1 MVIDPHPGFSVL
13 LSSLALAFQI
23 TVVAGSDSAGIR
35 IGMERDSVRAP
46 RRIEVTEAHL
56 RTAFKDP
63 GARVL
68 LLRARAAR
76 LTQDSALMSY
86 EAKTY
91 QRFSVGMNVREAARA
106 RLAFRTENATRVRWH
121 RNTGAQVEVLGA
133 RTAIPFSREAE
144 TEVRNEMGDMMSIP
158 YYPGKE
164 PLIAL
169 GGGDDGSMIRAEVDE
184 QSLVHP
190 LATGSEAYYTFE
202 SGDSVLMTLPDGK
215 RLLLRE
221 LRIAAREPKW
231 NLTVGSFWF
240 EVEGG
245 HLVRAVYRLS
255 TDINIWAVAQE
266 DDSTSMDDVPAFVKP
281 LLTPMEA
288 NITAMSVEYGLQ
300 EQRFWMPKLQ
310 ALEGYAR
317 VSFMRIPIRVE
328 ERYRY
333 ESVNAIDSL
342 PAIAIPPRLVA
353 SVVRDSLKALGY
365 DSLMVR
371 DTLHLMYARRD
382 TLRREDRERQCAAGD
397 VYIERR
403 GRGDGNVP
411 VSIAMPCDTAAL
423 ARSSELPA
431 SIYDEGEE
439 LFGQSEA
446 AELMRVLDDMGLQSG
461 WAPQPPSAD
470 WGLAHTRFNRVEGLS
485 SAVGLTSVLGSG
497 YEAEAQL
504 RASVADLQLNGEL
517 AFSRTNGRKTYRGAV
532 YRRLDVSST
541 FGDPLSFGASL
552 GALLYARDEGFYH
565 RAWGGEV
572 RRFTPQQGGLDFR
585 LFAEQQWSAAV
596 DNRWSLFGGANDD
609 RFLGNVVATPGWY
622 YGSTAKWTGSRG
634 LDPRG
639 WRGSVDVRAEV
650 ATGATDYQRLFVET
664 IVSRGLGPVAVSL
677 TNAAGTSFGDLPAQR
692 QFFLGGLQSV
702 RGQTPGTG
710 VGESFWMSRTEIGGN
725 FAGARPVV
733 FADLGWAGPRDG
745 WNAIG
750 RPMSGV
756 GVGAS
761 FLDGL
766 VRIDLAR
773 GIRPRWQTRLDLYL
787 EARF

>member
-1 MVIDPHPGFSVL
+1 ML
-13 LSSLALAFQI
+13 LSSLALAFQVSVSV
-23 TVVAGSDSAGIR
+23 TSESAAVQVGVGNDST
-35 IGMERDSVRAP
+35 RAP
-46 RRIEVTEAHL
+46 RRITVTDEHL

-63 GARVL
+63 MARDL

-91 QRFSVGMNVREAARA
+91 QRLSVGMSIREAARS

-121 RNTGAQVEVLGA
+121 RNSGAQVEVLGA
-133 RTAIPFSREAE
+133 RTAMPLASVDAEDNDFS
-144 TEVRNEMGDMMSIP
+144 EMSDMASLP

-169 GGGDDGSMIRAEVDE
+169 GGGDGSMIRAEVDE

-190 LATGSEAYYTFE
+190 LATGSEAYYTFA

-215 RLLLRE
+215 RLMLRE

-240 EVEGG
+240 EVERG

-266 DDSTSMDDVPAFVKP
+266 EDSTSMDDVPMFVKP

-342 PAIAIPPRLVA
+342 PTIVLPPTIKPA
-353 SVVRDSLKALGY
+353 VVRDSLRALGF
-365 DSLMVR
+365 DSVMVR
-371 DTLHLMYARRD
+371 DTLRAMYARRD
-382 TLRREDRERQCAAGD
+382 TLRREDRERQCAATG
-397 VYIERR
+397 VYVQRR
-403 GRGDGNVP
+403 GRAEGNVP
-411 VSIAMPCDTAAL
+411 VAVSLPCDTALL
-423 ARSSELPA
+423 ARSSELPP

-439 LFGQSEA
+439 LFGQ
-446 AELMRVLDDMGLQSG
+446 AEVQELIRALDMGLQPG
-461 WAPQPPSAD
+461 WAPQPVITE
-470 WGLAHTRFNRVEGLS
+470 WGLSRTRFNRVEGLS
-485 SAVGLTSVLGSG
+485 SAVALSSVLGAG
-497 YEAEAQL
+497 YKAEAQL
-504 RASVADLQLNGEL
+504 RGSVADLQLNGEL
-517 AFSRTNGRKTYRGAV
+517 AFSRTNGRTTYRGAV

-552 GALLYARDEGFYH
+552 GAMLYARDEGFYH
-565 RAWGGEV
+565 RAWGAEI
-572 RRFTPQQGGLDFR
+572 RRTRAAQGGLDVR
-585 LFAEQQWSAAV
+585 AFAEQQWSAAV
-596 DNRWSLFGGANDD
+596 ENRWSLFGGANDD
-609 RFLGNVVATPGWY
+609 RFLGNVVATPGWF
-622 YGSTAKWTGSRG
+622 YGSTVKWTGSRG

-639 WRGSVDVRAEV
+639 WRASLDVRAEV
-650 ATGATDYQRLFVET
+650 ATGASDYQRLFLET
-664 IVSRGLGPVAVSL
+664 IVSRGLGPIAISL
-677 TNAAGTSFGDLPAQR
+677 TNSAGTSFGDLPAQR

-710 VGESFWMSRTEIGGN
+710 IGESFWMSRTEIGSN

-733 FADLGWAGPRDG
+733 FADLGWAGPRDA
-745 WNAIG
+745 WSAIG
-750 RPMSGV
+750 RPLSGV

-773 GIRPRWQTRLDLYL
+773 GVHPRWQTRLDLYL

>member
-1 MVIDPHPGFSVL
+1 ML
-13 LSSLALAFQI
+13 LHSLALAFQVTI
-23 TVVAGSDSAGIR
+23 SISAG
-35 IGMERDSVRAP
+35 GVSEDSVRAP
-46 RRIEVTEAHL
+46 RRIPVSEEHL
-56 RTAFKDP
+56 RTAFQDP
-63 GARVL
+63 AAREL

-76 LTQDSALMSY
+76 LTQDSALLSY
-86 EAKTY
+86 DAKTY
-91 QRFSVGMNVREAARA
+91 QRVSVGMNVREAARA

-121 RNTGAQVEVLGA
+121 RSTGAQVEVLGA
-133 RTAIPFSREAE
+133 RTAIPFSREGEAE
-144 TEVRNEMGDMMSIP
+144 VQNEAGDMTSIP

-169 GGGDDGSMIRAEVDE
+169 GGGGDGSMIRAEVDE
-184 QSLVHP
+184 QALVHP
-190 LATGSEAYYTFE
+190 LATGSEAYYTFA

-240 EVEGG
+240 EVERG

-255 TDINIWAVAQE
+255 TDIDIWAAVQE
-266 DDSTSMDDVPAFVKP
+266 EDSASMDEVPMFVKP

-317 VSFMRIPIRVE
+317 VSFLRIPIRIE

-342 PAIAIPPRLVA
+342 PTIAIPPRFVA
-353 SVVRDSLKALGY
+353 SAVRDSLKTLGY

-371 DTLHLMYARRD
+371 DTLRAISARRD
-382 TLRREDRERQCAAGD
+382 TLRREDRVRQCEATG
-397 VYIERR
+397 VYVERTDR
-403 GRGDGNVP
+403 ADGKVP
-411 VSIAMPCDTAAL
+411 MMLSMPCDTAAL

-439 LFGQSEA
+439 VFGRSEI
-446 AELMRVLDDMGLQSG
+446 AELMRTLDDMGLQSG
-461 WAPQPPSAD
+461 WARQQVRSD

-485 SAVGLTSVLGSG
+485 SAVTLSSVLGAG
-497 YEAEAQL
+497 YKAEAQL
-504 RASVADLQLNGEL
+504 RASVADLQLNGEF

-532 YRRLDVSST
+532 YRRLDASST

-552 GALLYARDEGFYH
+552 ASLLYARDEGFYH
-565 RAWGGEV
+565 RAWGAELH
-572 RRFTPQQGGLDFR
+572 RFTEQQGGLELR
-585 LFAEQQWSAAV
+585 AFAEQHWTAAV
-596 DNRWSLFGGANDD
+596 ENRWSLFGGANDE
-609 RFLGNVVATPGWY
+609 RFLGNVVAPPGWY
-622 YGSTAKWTGSRG
+622 YGSTVKWTGSRG

-639 WRGSVDVRAEV
+639 WRGSLDVRAEV
-650 ATGATDYQRLFVET
+650 ATGASDYQRIFLET
-664 IVSRGLGPVAVSL
+664 IVSRGLGPIAISL

-692 QFFLGGLQSV
+692 HFFLGGLQSV

-710 VGESFWMSRTEIGGN
+710 VGEGFWMSRTEIGSN

-733 FADLGWAGPRDG
+733 FADLGWAGPRNG

-750 RPMSGV
+750 RPLSGV

-773 GIRPRWQTRLDLYL
+773 GVHPRWQTRLDLYL

>member
-1 MVIDPHPGFSVL
+1 ML
-13 LSSLALAFQI
+13 LSSLALAFQV

-35 IGMERDSVRAP
+35 IGVDRDSVRAP
-46 RRIEVTEAHL
+46 RRIEVTGEHL

-63 GARVL
+63 MAREL

-91 QRFSVGMNVREAARA
+91 QRVSVGMNVREAARA
-106 RLAFRTENATRVRWH
+106 RLAFRTENATQVRWH
-121 RNTGAQVEVLGA
+121 RNTGAEVEVLGA
-133 RTAIPFSREAE
+133 RTAIPIAGPGRAD
-144 TEVRNEMGDMMSIP
+144 VAGEMSDMMSIP

-169 GGGDDGSMIRAEVDE
+169 GGGGDGSTIRAEVDE

-190 LATGSEAYYTFE
+190 LATGAEAYYTFE

-215 RLLLRE
+215 RLMLRE

-240 EVEGG
+240 EVERG

-255 TDINIWAVAQE
+255 TDIDILAVAQE
-266 DDSTSMDDVPAFVKP
+266 EDSTSMDDVPAFVKP

-342 PAIAIPPRLVA
+342 PAIVIPPRIVA
-353 SVVRDSLKALGY
+353 SAVRDSLKALGY

-371 DTLHLMYARRD
+371 DTLRTIYARRD
-382 TLRREDRERQCAAGD
+382 TLRREDRERQCAATGRY
-397 VYIERR
+397 VERR

-411 VSIAMPCDTAAL
+411 IMLSMPCDTAVL
-423 ARSSELPA
+423 ARSRELPA

-439 LFGQSEA
+439 VFGQSEV

-461 WAPQPPSAD
+461 WGRQQVQTT
-470 WGLAHTRFNRVEGLS
+470 WGLAQTRFNRVEGLS
-485 SAVGLTSVLGSG
+485 SAVTWSAELGSG
-497 YEAEAQL
+497 YKAETQL

-517 AFSRTNGRKTYRGAV
+517 AFSRTNGRKTYRGAM
-532 YRRLDVSST
+532 YRRLGVSST
-541 FGDPLSFGASL
+541 FGDPLSFGASMA
-552 GALLYARDEGFYH
+552 GLLYARDEGFYH
-565 RAWGGEV
+565 RAWGAEV
-572 RRFTPQQGGLDFR
+572 RRFSPQQGGLDIR
-585 LFAEQQWSAAV
+585 AFAEQQWSAAV
-596 DNRWSLFGGANDD
+596 ENRWSLFGGANDD

-622 YGSTAKWTGSRG
+622 YGSTLKWTGSRG

-639 WRGSVDVRAEV
+639 WRGSIDARAEV
-650 ATGATDYQRLFVET
+650 ATGVTDYQRLVVET
-664 IVSRGLGPVAVSL
+664 IVSRGLGPIAVSL
-677 TNAAGTSFGDLPAQR
+677 TNAAGTSVGELPAQR

-702 RGQTPGTG
+702 RGQTAGTG
-710 VGESFWMSRTEIGGN
+710 VGESFWMSRSEVGGN
-725 FAGARPVV
+725 VAGARPVV
-733 FADLGWAGPRDG
+733 FADLGWAGPRDR

-773 GIRPRWQTRLDLYL
+773 GIHPRWQTRLDLYL

>member
-1 MVIDPHPGFSVL
+1 
-13 LSSLALAFQI
+13 
-23 TVVAGSDSAGIR
+23 
-35 IGMERDSVRAP
+35 
-46 RRIEVTEAHL
+46 
-56 RTAFKDP
+56 
-63 GARVL
+63 
-68 LLRARAAR
+68 
-76 LTQDSALMSY
+76 
-86 EAKTY
+86 
-91 QRFSVGMNVREAARA
+91 
-106 RLAFRTENATRVRWH
+106 
-121 RNTGAQVEVLGA
+121 
-133 RTAIPFSREAE
+133 
-144 TEVRNEMGDMMSIP
+144 
-158 YYPGKE
+158 
-164 PLIAL
+164 
-169 GGGDDGSMIRAEVDE
+169 
-184 QSLVHP
+184 VHP
-190 LATGSEAYYTFE
+190 LATGSEAYYTFQ

-215 RLLLRE
+215 RLMLRE

-240 EVEGG
+240 EVERG

-255 TDINIWAVAQE
+255 TDINIWALAQE

-310 ALEGYAR
+310 SLEGYAR

-342 PAIAIPPRLVA
+342 PAIELPKRIVA
-353 SVVRDSLKALGY
+353 SAVRDSLKLLGY

-371 DTLHLMYARRD
+371 DTLRAIYARRD
-382 TLRREDRERQCAAGD
+382 TLRKEERERQCATTG
-397 VYIERR
+397 VYVERS

-411 VSIAMPCDTAAL
+411 TVLTMPCDTAAL

-431 SIYDEGEE
+431 SIYDDGEE
-439 LFGQSEA
+439 LFGQSEVA
-446 AELMRVLDDMGLQSG
+446 ALVRALDMGLQPG
-461 WAPQPPSAD
+461 WAPQPVRTE
-470 WGLAHTRFNRVEGLS
+470 WGLAQTRFNRVEGLS
-485 SAVGLTSVLGSG
+485 SAVTLSSVLGAG
-497 YEAEAQL
+497 YKAEMQW
-504 RASVADLQLNGEL
+504 RGSVADLQLNGEL

-532 YRRLDVSST
+532 YRRLDASST
-541 FGDPLSFGASL
+541 FGDPLSFGASMA
-552 GALLYARDEGFYH
+552 GLLYARDEGFYH
-565 RAWGGEV
+565 RAWGAEV
-572 RRFTPQQGGLDFR
+572 RRFSPQQGGLDLR
-585 LFAEQQWSAAV
+585 AFAEQQWSATV
-596 DNRWSLFGGANDD
+596 ENRWSLFGGANDD
-609 RFLGNVVATPGWY
+609 RFLGNVVATPGWF
-622 YGSTAKWTGSRG
+622 YGSTAKWTASRG

-639 WRGSVDVRAEV
+639 WRGSIDARAEV

-677 TNAAGTSFGDLPAQR
+677 TNAAGTSFGELPAQR
-692 QFFLGGLQSV
+692 QFFLGGLQSI
-702 RGQTPGTG
+702 RGQTAGTG
-710 VGESFWMSRTEIGGN
+710 VGESFWMSRSEIGGN
-725 FAGARPVV
+725 FAGVRPVV

-750 RPMSGV
+750 RPLSGV

-773 GIRPRWQTRLDLYL
+773 GVHPRWQTRLDLYL

>member
-1 MVIDPHPGFSVL
+1 ML
-13 LSSLALAFQI
+13 LPSLALAFQVTI
-23 TVVAGSDSAGIR
+23 SINAGGPS
-35 IGMERDSVRAP
+35 EDSVRAP
-46 RRIEVTEAHL
+46 RRIPVTEEHQ
-56 RTAFKDP
+56 RTAFQDP
-63 GARVL
+63 AAREL

-76 LTQDSALMSY
+76 LTQDSALLSY
-86 EAKTY
+86 DAKTY
-91 QRFSVGMNVREAARA
+91 QRVSVGMNVREAARA
-106 RLAFRTENATRVRWH
+106 RLAFRMENATRVRWH

-133 RTAIPFSREAE
+133 RTAIPFSREGEAE
-144 TEVRNEMGDMMSIP
+144 VQNEAGDMMSIP

-169 GGGDDGSMIRAEVDE
+169 GGGGDGSMIRAEVDE

-190 LATGSEAYYTFE
+190 LATGSEAYYTFA

-215 RLLLRE
+215 RLMLRE

-240 EVEGG
+240 EVERG

-255 TDINIWAVAQE
+255 TDIDIWAVAQE
-266 DDSTSMDDVPAFVKP
+266 SDSTSMDDVPMFVKP

-300 EQRFWMPKLQ
+300 EQRFWLPKLQ
-310 ALEGYAR
+310 ALEGHAR
-317 VSFMRIPIRVE
+317 VSFMRIPIRIE

-342 PAIAIPPRLVA
+342 PPIVIPPRLVA
-353 SVVRDSLKALGY
+353 SAVRDSLKALGY

-371 DTLHLMYARRD
+371 DTLRALYARRD
-382 TLRREDRERQCAAGD
+382 TLRREDRARQCAATG
-397 VYIERR
+397 VYVERS

-411 VSIAMPCDTAAL
+411 ISLSMPCDTVAL

-431 SIYDEGEE
+431 SIYDDGEE
-439 LFGQSEA
+439 LFGESEV
-446 AELMRVLDDMGLQSG
+446 AELVRALNMGLQPG
-461 WAPQPPSAD
+461 WRPQPVRTE
-470 WGLAHTRFNRVEGLS
+470 WGLARTRFNRVEGLS
-485 SAVGLTSVLGSG
+485 SAVALSSVLGAG
-497 YEAEAQL
+497 FEAEAQL
-504 RASVADLQLNGEL
+504 RGSLADVQLNGEL
-517 AFSRTNGRKTYRGAV
+517 AIARTNGRTMYRGAV

-565 RAWGGEV
+565 RAWGAEV
-572 RRFTPQQGGLDFR
+572 RRTRATQGGLDLR
-585 LFAEQQWSAAV
+585 AFAERQWSAAV
-596 DNRWSLFGGANDD
+596 ENQWSLFGGANDE

-622 YGSTAKWTGSRG
+622 YGSTVKWTGSRG

-639 WRGSVDVRAEV
+639 WRGSLDVRAEV
-650 ATGATDYQRLFVET
+650 ATGASDYQRLFLET
-664 IVSRGLGPVAVSL
+664 IVSRGLGPIAISL

-710 VGESFWMSRTEIGGN
+710 VGESFWMSRTEIGSN

-745 WNAIG
+745 WNTIG
-750 RPMSGV
+750 RPLSGV

-773 GIRPRWQTRLDLYL
+773 GVHPRWQTRLDLYL

>member
-1 MVIDPHPGFSVL
+1 VVIDPHPGISVL
-13 LSSLALAFQI
+13 FSSLALAFQV

-35 IGMERDSVRAP
+35 IGVDRDSVRAP
-46 RRIEVTEAHL
+46 RRIEVTEQHL

-63 GARVL
+63 LAREL

-91 QRFSVGMNVREAARA
+91 QRLSVGMNIREAARA

-121 RNTGAQVEVLGA
+121 RNTGAQIEVLGA
-133 RTAIPFSREAE
+133 RTAVPIATGGQVNASGD
-144 TEVRNEMGDMMSIP
+144 MSDMMSIP

-169 GGGDDGSMIRAEVDE
+169 GSGDGSMVRAEVDE

-215 RLLLRE
+215 RLMLRE

-240 EVEGG
+240 EVERG

-266 DDSTSMDDVPAFVKP
+266 EDSTSMDDVPAFVKP

-342 PAIAIPPRLVA
+342 PTIVVPPRIVA
-353 SVVRDSLKALGY
+353 SSVRDSLKALGY

-371 DTLHLMYARRD
+371 DTLRAMYARRD
-382 TLRREDRERQCAAGD
+382 TLRKEERARQCEATG
-397 VYIERR
+397 VYVERS
-403 GRGDGNVP
+403 GRADGSVLTQL
-411 VSIAMPCDTAAL
+411 SMPCDTALL

-431 SIYDEGEE
+431 SIYDDGEE
-439 LFGQSEA
+439 VFGQSEVA
-446 AELMRVLDDMGLQSG
+446 QLMRVLDDMGLQAG
-461 WAPQPPSAD
+461 WARQQVRTD

-485 SAVGLTSVLGSG
+485 SAVSLRSVLGAG
-497 YEAEAQL
+497 YEAEAQV
-504 RASVADLQLNGEL
+504 RASIADLQLNGEL

-532 YRRLDVSST
+532 YRRLDASST

-565 RAWGGEV
+565 RAWGAEV
-572 RRFTPQQGGLDFR
+572 RRFTSQQGGLELR
-585 LFAEQQWSAAV
+585 AFAEQQWSAAV
-596 DNRWSLFGGANDD
+596 ENRWSLFGGANDD

-639 WRGSVDVRAEV
+639 WRGSLDVRAEV
-650 ATGATDYQRLFVET
+650 ATGETDFQRLMLET
-664 IVSRGLGPVAVSL
+664 IVSRGLGPIAFSL
-677 TNAAGTSFGDLPAQR
+677 TNAAGTSFGELPAQR

-702 RGQTPGTG
+702 RGQTPGTA

-725 FAGARPVV
+725 VAGARPVV
-733 FADLGWAGPRDG
+733 FADLGWAGARDG

-750 RPMSGV
+750 RPLSGV

-773 GIRPRWQTRLDLYL
+773 GIHPRWQTRLDLYL

>member
-1 MVIDPHPGFSVL
+1 MLIS
-13 LSSLALAFQI
+13 AL
-23 TVVAGSDSAGIR
+23 VVALQVSVSVGTGSSGVRSGVDG
-35 IGMERDSVRAP
+35 DSVRAP
-46 RRIEVTEAHL
+46 RRIEVTPEHL

-63 GARVL
+63 QAREL

-76 LTQDSALMSY
+76 LEQDSALMSY
-86 EAKTY
+86 EAKSY
-91 QRFSVGMNVREAARA
+91 QRLSVGMNLRETARE
-106 RLAFRTENATRVRWH
+106 RLAFRTENATLVRWH
-121 RNTGAQVEVLGA
+121 RNSGATVQVLGQRSA
-133 RTAIPFSREAE
+133 VPFSREAE
-144 TEVRNEMGDMMSIP
+144 RDIQNDGDMSDMMSIP

-169 GGGDDGSMIRAEVDE
+169 GGGGDGSLVRAEVDE

-255 TDINIWAVAQE
+255 TQMDIWAVVEQE
-266 DDSTSMDDVPAFVKP
+266 DSTARDDIPAFIRP
-281 LLTPMEA
+281 MLTPMQA
-288 NITAMSVEYGLQ
+288 DITAMSVEYSLQ
-300 EQRFWMPKLQ
+300 NQRFWMPKLQ

-317 VSFMRIPIRVE
+317 VSFMRIPLRVE

-333 ESVNAIDSL
+333 ESVNGFDSI
-342 PAIAIPPRLVA
+342 PAVPRVPRFDYDG
-353 SVVRDSLKALGY
+353 VRDSLRALGL
-365 DSLMVR
+365 DSAQVR
-371 DTLHLMYARRD
+371 DTVRKIVANRD
-382 TLRREDRERQCAAGD
+382 TLRRADRTQQCAATGNY
-397 VYIERR
+397 VEFR

-411 VSIAMPCDTAAL
+411 ISISTPCDSVAL
-423 ARSSELPA
+423 AHSSELPA

-439 LFGQSEA
+439 LFGAAEA
-446 AELMRVLDDMGLQSG
+446 QELMRALDMGLQPG
-461 WAPQPPSAD
+461 WSPQPPRSE
-470 WGLAHTRFNRVEGLS
+470 WGLAYTRFNRVEGLS
-485 SAVGLTSVLGSG
+485 TAGALKSTLGNG
-497 YEAEAQL
+497 YAAEGIL
-504 RASVADLQLNGEL
+504 RASIADRQLNGEL
-517 AFSRTNGRKTYRGAV
+517 ALMRGNGRTQYRGAV
-532 YRRLDVSST
+532 YRRLAASSD

-565 RAWGGEV
+565 RTWGTELHGS
-572 RRFTPQQGGLDFR
+572 RPMRGGLDWR
-585 LFAEQQWSAAV
+585 LFAEQQWTAAV
-596 DNRWSLFGGANDD
+596 ENRWSVFGGANDD
-609 RFLGNVVATPGWY
+609 RFLANVIANKGWY
-622 YGSTAKWTGSRG
+622 YGGAMRWRGSRG
-634 LDPRG
+634 LNPNG
-639 WRGSVDVRAEV
+639 WRTSADFRAEV
-650 ATGATDYQRLFVET
+650 ASGELTYQRVFLET
-664 IVSRGLGPVAVSL
+664 IVSKGLGPIAVSQ
-677 TNAAGTSFGDLPAQR
+677 TSSVGTSNGDLPAQR

-702 RGQTPGTG
+702 RGQTAGTG
-710 VGESFWMSRTEIGGN
+710 VGESFWMSRSEIGGSW
-725 FAGARPVV
+725 AGARPVV
-733 FADLGWAGPRDG
+733 FADLGWAGARDG

-761 FLDGL
+761 FADGL

-773 GIRPRWQTRLDLYL
+773 GIHPRWQTRLDLYL

>member
-1 MVIDPHPGFSVL
+1 ML
-13 LSSLALAFQI
+13 LSSLAVALQI
-23 TVVAGSDSAGIR
+23 SVSVGSDSAGVR
-35 IGMERDSVRAP
+35 IGMDGDSARAP
-46 RRIEVTEAHL
+46 RRIEVTAAHL
-56 RTAFKDP
+56 RTAFKDDQ
-63 GARVL
+63 ARVL

-86 EAKTY
+86 DAKSY
-91 QRFSVGMNVREAARA
+91 QRISVGMNIRESARS
-106 RLAFRTENATRVRWH
+106 RLAFRTENASRVRWH

-133 RTAIPFSREAE
+133 RSAVPFSREAE
-144 TEVRNEMGDMMSIP
+144 TEVRNEVGDMTSIP

-169 GGGDDGSMIRAEVDE
+169 GGGDGSMIRAEVDE
-184 QSLVHP
+184 ESIVHP

-215 RLLLRE
+215 RLMLRE

-240 EVEGG
+240 EVERG

-255 TDINIWAVAQE
+255 AQMDIWAVAE
-266 DDSTSMDDVPAFVKP
+266 ADDSTARDDIPMFVKP
-281 LLTPMEA
+281 LLTPMEMD
-288 NITAMSVEYGLQ
+288 ITAMSVEYGLQ

-310 ALEGYAR
+310 ALEGFAR

-342 PAIAIPPRLVA
+342 PAIIVPPVFSA
-353 SVVRDSLKALGY
+353 DAVRDSLRALGF
-365 DSLMVR
+365 DSSTVR
-371 DTLHLMYARRD
+371 DTMRVIYARRD
-382 TLRREDRERQCAAGD
+382 TARTEDRRAQCAAAGFY
-397 VYIERR
+397 VERR
-403 GRGDGNVP
+403 GRAEGNVP
-411 VSIAMPCDTAAL
+411 VSVSVPCDTAAL
-423 ARSSELPA
+423 ARSSELPP

-439 LFGQSEA
+439 LFGASEA
-446 AELMRVLDDMGLQSG
+446 AELMRALDMGLQPG
-461 WAPQPPSAD
+461 WSPQPVRTS
-470 WGLAHTRFNRVEGLS
+470 WGLAYTRFNRVEGLS
-485 SAVGLTSVLGSG
+485 SAVALSSVLGAG

-504 RASVADLQLNGEL
+504 RAGLGDGQLNGEI

-541 FGDPLSFGASL
+541 FGDPLSFGASV

-565 RAWGGEV
+565 RAWGAEV
-572 RRFTPQQGGLDFR
+572 RRFSDAQGGIDLR
-585 LFAEQQWSAAV
+585 AFAEQQWSAAV
-596 DNRWSLFGGANDD
+596 DSRWSLFGGANDD

-622 YGSTAKWTGSRG
+622 YGAVAKWTGSRG
-634 LDPRG
+634 LNPRG
-639 WRGSVDVRAEV
+639 WRGSLDVRAEV
-650 ATGATDYQRLFVET
+650 ATGETNYQRIMLET
-664 IVSRGLGPVAVSL
+664 IVSRGLGPIALSL
-677 TNAAGTSFGDLPAQR
+677 TNAAGTSFGELPAQR
-692 QFFLGGLQSV
+692 QYFLGGLQSI
-702 RGQTPGTG
+702 RGQTAGTG
-710 VGESFWMSRTEIGGN
+710 VGESFWMSRAEIGSS

-733 FADLGWAGPRDG
+733 FADLGWAGARDG

-773 GIRPRWQTRLDLYL
+773 GIHPRWQTRLDLYL

>member
-1 MVIDPHPGFSVL
+1 MLIG
-13 LSSLALAFQI
+13 SLALAFQVTI
-23 TVVAGSDSAGIR
+23 SINAGGPS
-35 IGMERDSVRAP
+35 EDSVRAP
-46 RRIEVTEAHL
+46 RRIPVTEEHL
-56 RTAFKDP
+56 RTAFQDP
-63 GARVL
+63 AAREL

-76 LTQDSALMSY
+76 LTQDSALLSY
-86 EAKTY
+86 DAKTY
-91 QRFSVGMNVREAARA
+91 QRVSVGMNVRESARA
-106 RLAFRTENATRVRWH
+106 RLAFRTENASRVRWH

-133 RTAIPFSREAE
+133 RTAIPFSREGEA
-144 TEVRNEMGDMMSIP
+144 EVRNEAGDMASIP

-169 GGGDDGSMIRAEVDE
+169 GGGGDGSMIRAEVDE
-184 QSLVHP
+184 QALVHP
-190 LATGSEAYYTFE
+190 LATGSEAYYTFA

-215 RLLLRE
+215 RLMLRE

-240 EVEGG
+240 EVERG

-255 TDINIWAVAQE
+255 TDIDIWAVAQQE
-266 DDSTSMDDVPAFVKP
+266 DSTSMDDVPMLVKP

-342 PAIAIPPRLVA
+342 PAIVIPPRLVA
-353 SVVRDSLKALGY
+353 SAVRDSLKALGY

-371 DTLHLMYARRD
+371 DTLRAMYARRD
-382 TLRREDRERQCAAGD
+382 TLRREDRARQCAESG
-397 VYIERR
+397 VYVERR

-411 VSIAMPCDTAAL
+411 MSVSMPCDTAAL
-423 ARSSELPA
+423 ARSGELPP
-431 SIYDEGEE
+431 SIYDDGEE
-439 LFGQSEA
+439 LFGESEV
-446 AELMRVLDDMGLQSG
+446 AELVRALNMGLQPG
-461 WAPQPPSAD
+461 WGPQPVRTE
-470 WGLAHTRFNRVEGLS
+470 WGLARTRFNRVEGLS
-485 SAVGLTSVLGSG
+485 SAVAFTSVLGAG
-497 YEAEAQL
+497 YEAEAQVRGSL
-504 RASVADLQLNGEL
+504 ADAQFNGEL
-517 AFSRTNGRKTYRGAV
+517 AFSRTNGRTTYRGAV

-565 RAWGGEV
+565 RAWGAEV
-572 RRFTPQQGGLDFR
+572 RRTRATQGGLDLR
-585 LFAEQQWSAAV
+585 AFAEQQWSAIV
-596 DNRWSLFGGANDD
+596 ENRWSLFGGANDE

-622 YGSTAKWTGSRG
+622 YGSTVKWTGSRG

-639 WRGSVDVRAEV
+639 WRGSLDVRAEV
-650 ATGATDYQRLFVET
+650 ATGASDYQRLFLET
-664 IVSRGLGPVAVSL
+664 IVSRGLGPIAISL

-692 QFFLGGLQSV
+692 HFFLGGLQSV

-710 VGESFWMSRTEIGGN
+710 VGESFWMSRTEIGSN

-750 RPMSGV
+750 RPLSGV

-773 GIRPRWQTRLDLYL
+773 GVHPRWQTRLDLYL

>member
-1 MVIDPHPGFSVL
+1 ML
-13 LSSLALAFQI
+13 LGSLALAFQV
-23 TVVAGSDSAGIR
+23 TVIAGSDSAGIR
-35 IGMERDSVRAP
+35 IGVDRDSPRPP
-46 RRIEVTEAHL
+46 RRIEVTEQHL
-56 RTAFKDP
+56 QTAFKDP
-63 GARVL
+63 LAREL

-133 RTAIPFSREAE
+133 RTAIPIASAGQADVEGD
-144 TEVRNEMGDMMSIP
+144 MSDMMSIP

-169 GGGDDGSMIRAEVDE
+169 GGGDGSMIRAEVDE

-215 RLLLRE
+215 RLMLRE

-240 EVEGG
+240 ETERGS
-245 HLVRAVYRLS
+245 LVRAVYRLS
-255 TDINIWAVAQE
+255 TDINIWAVAQAE
-266 DDSTSMDDVPAFVKP
+266 DSTSMDDVPMFVKP

-342 PAIAIPPRLVA
+342 PTIVIPPRLVA
-353 SVVRDSLKALGY
+353 SAVRDSLKALGF
-365 DSLMVR
+365 DSVMVR
-371 DTLHLMYARRD
+371 DTLRAIYARRD
-382 TLRREDRERQCAAGD
+382 TLRREDRARQCAASGMY
-397 VYIERR
+397 VERR
-403 GRGDGNVP
+403 GRGEGSVP
-411 VSIAMPCDTAAL
+411 TMLSMPCDTAAL

-431 SIYDEGEE
+431 SIYDEGEKV
-439 LFGQSEA
+439 FGQSEV

-461 WAPQPPSAD
+461 WARQQVRTE
-470 WGLAHTRFNRVEGLS
+470 WGLAQTRFNRVEGLS
-485 SAVGLTSVLGSG
+485 SAVTLSSVLGSG
-497 YEAEAQL
+497 YEAETQL
-504 RASVADLQLNGEL
+504 RASVADLQLNGEI

-532 YRRLDVSST
+532 YRRLDASST

-552 GALLYARDEGFYH
+552 AGLLYARDEGFYH
-565 RAWGGEV
+565 RAWGAEV
-572 RRFTPQQGGLDFR
+572 RRFSPQPGGWDVR
-585 LFAEQQWSAAV
+585 AFAEQQWSAAV
-596 DNRWSLFGGANDD
+596 ENRWSLFGGANDD

-622 YGSTAKWTGSRG
+622 YGSTMRWTGSRG

-639 WRGSVDVRAEV
+639 WRASMDARAEV
-650 ATGATDYQRLFVET
+650 ATGASDYQRLFVET

-692 QFFLGGLQSV
+692 QFFLGGLQSI
-702 RGQTPGTG
+702 RGQTAGTG
-710 VGESFWMSRTEIGGN
+710 VGESFWMSRTEIGGSM
-725 FAGARPVV
+725 AGARPVV
-733 FADLGWAGPRDG
+733 FADLGWAGARDG

-761 FLDGL
+761 FADGL
-766 VRIDLAR
+766 FRIDLAR
-773 GIRPRWQTRLDLYL
+773 GVYPRWQTRLDLYL